1 MSSPAR
7 LRTASYLLAMIF
19 PLTVYAGETTTASAM
34 LYAHGQTMLNGAA
47 VPRSS
52 ALFAG
57 DLVQTGLD
65 SVANINATGST
76 VLVLNDSLIQYD
88 GDALKL
94 EHGGITIS
102 TFKSMSALAGE
113 VKISPYKSVPT
124 EFEIRDV
131 DGRVRIAARKG
142 DLTVSDHNGTITLA
156 QGQETTREESS
167 PPSGKRKGRS
177 NGPVAGVAPGA
188 VGAILNSPWAIGVAG
203 GAALGVV
210 TWVLVE
216 GDDPASPTK

>member
-1 MSSPAR
+1 MSWSAYV
-7 LRTASYLLAMIF
+7 RTASCILVLVVPSSI
-19 PLTVYAGETTTASAM
+19 YAGETTPAAM
-34 LYAHGQTMLNGAA
+34 IYTRGQTMLNGMA

-76 VLVLNDSLIQYD
+76 ILVLNDSLIQYE

-94 EHGGITIS
+94 EHGGITVS
-102 TFKSMSALAGE
+102 TSKSMSARAGD
-113 VKISPYKSVPT
+113 VKVAPYKNVPT

-131 DGRVRIAARKG
+131 DGRVQIAARRG
-142 DLTVSDHNGTITLA
+142 DLSISDQNGTTTLA

-167 PPSGKRKGRS
+167 SPNDKKRKRREG
-177 NGPVAGVAPGA
+177 GPVPGGTPGA
-188 VGAILNSPWAIGVAG
+188 AGAILNSPWVVGVAG
-203 GAALGVV
+203 GAALGV
-210 TWVLVE
+210 TAWVLVQ
-216 GDDPASPTK
+216 GDEPASPTK